1 MRFLGWWVGMS
12 DALHSRMKQM
22 TTTMKKLLVM
32 LTVLS
37 VTVGSAM
44 AASRSEL
51 DDRIR
56 KLTYKFQEM
65 QSKPDKAIPAKVL
78 ANAKGILLLDRTKAG
93 FIFGFQGGAGVAM
106 VRDVKTGEWG
116 APAFYNA
123 NEGSIGFQIG
133 GQQTF
138 MVMLMMNT
146 NAVRSLIDDAGEV
159 GGEAQGTAGDSSTN
173 AGETYREDD
182 QAVLVYSDT
191 KGLYGGATFKGG
203 AVSPSEKDNMRYYG
217 EYVVVD
223 EILFKKKVEP
233 TELSKALAKKIE
245 EYTKEKKE

>member
-1 MRFLGWWVGMS
+1 
-12 DALHSRMKQM
+12 MKM
-22 TTTMKKLLVM
+22 TTTTMRKLLVM

-56 KLTYKFQEM
+56 KLTYKFEEM
-65 QSKPDKAIPAKVL
+65 QSKPDKAIPAKIL

-138 MVMLMMNT
+138 MVMLLMNT
-146 NAVRSLIDDAGEV
+146 NAVRSLVSDAGEA
-159 GGEAQGTAGDSSTN
+159 GGEAEGTAGDSSTN

-191 KGLYGGATFKGG
+191 KGLYGGAVIKGG
-203 AVSPSEKDNMRYYG
+203 AVSPNEKDNMRYYG
-217 EYVVVD
+217 EYLIVE

-233 TELSKALAKKIE
+233 TEMSKELAERIE
-245 EYTKEKKE
+245 KYAKEKKD